1 MTAGRMVVDL
11 KFSEFANLCIYFS
24 IQVRAIP
31 LTYYIAQILI
41 CTPTPEAQLTR
52 LQMLRNA
59 AVDFWSKEKTA
70 TPVLSQFTRL
80 PGGKAGHIL
89 IRRFTVWSLAAPTC
103 EPKYSTSASKL
114 ILKNRSHSKKILSS
128 NLTFG
133 WILFL
138 CSCALSVPRGLPLG
152 SIRPHFRDR
161 ATCPGCI
168 PLLPSGIW
176 DIFQHSCNP
185 ELDKQSRKWIDYLF
199 LKPSVIHLHRSVC
212 GSGRRA
218 GHILIRRLMIAPVC
232 LPKHAW
238 ARYWPQS
245 CFPSREYEC

>member
-1 MTAGRMVVDL
+1 MVVDL

-89 IRRFTVWSLAAPTC
+89 IRRFTVWSLAAPIC
-103 EPKYSTSASKL
+103 KPKYSTSASKL

-138 CSCALSVPRGLPLG
+138 CSCALPVPRGFPLG
-152 SIRPHFRDR
+152 STRPHFRDR
-161 ATCPGCI
+161 ATCPGCL

-176 DIFQHSCNP
+176 DISQHSCNP
-185 ELDKQSRKWIDYLF
+185 ELDKQSRKWIDCLF
-199 LKPSVIHLHRSVC
+199 LKPSVIHLHSILGVSV
-212 GSGRRA
+212 A
-218 GHILIRRLMIAPVC
+218 QDEEQVI
-232 LPKHAW
+232 
-238 ARYWPQS
+238 Y
-245 CFPSREYEC
+245 

>member
-1 MTAGRMVVDL
+1 MVVDL

-41 CTPTPEAQLTR
+41 CTPMPEAQLTR

-59 AVDFWSKEKTA
+59 ALDFWSKEKTA

-89 IRRFTVWSLAAPTC
+89 IRRFTVWSLAAPIC
-103 EPKYSTSASKL
+103 KPKYSTSASKL

-138 CSCALSVPRGLPLG
+138 CSCALPVPRGFPLG
-152 SIRPHFRDR
+152 STRPHFRDR
-161 ATCPGCI
+161 ATCPGCL

-176 DIFQHSCNP
+176 DISQHSCNP
-185 ELDKQSRKWIDYLF
+185 ELDKQSRKWIDCLF
-199 LKPSVIHLHRSVC
+199 LKPSVIHLHSILGVSV
-212 GSGRRA
+212 A
-218 GHILIRRLMIAPVC
+218 QDEEQVI
-232 LPKHAW
+232 
-238 ARYWPQS
+238 Y
-245 CFPSREYEC
+245 